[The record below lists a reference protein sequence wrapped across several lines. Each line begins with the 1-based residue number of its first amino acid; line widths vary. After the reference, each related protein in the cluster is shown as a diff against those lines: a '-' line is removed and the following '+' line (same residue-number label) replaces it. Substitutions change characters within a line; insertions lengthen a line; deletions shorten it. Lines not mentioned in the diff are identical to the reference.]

1 MKVDILKRITD
12 LRCQRGWTEYEL
24 ALHSGLPQSTISAW
38 DKRGMQ
44 PSIASLEKICQGLDI
59 TMSQLFQ
66 EDERTVTLQAN
77 PIEWLQKYISMTVN
91 QKKQVQMFMDG
102 IKGTFNG

>member
-1 MKVDILKRITD
+1 MDILKRITD

-24 ALHSGLPQSTISAW
+24 ALHAGLPQSTISAW
-38 DKRGMQ
+38 YKRGMH

-77 PIEWLQKYISMTVN
+77 QMKLLQKYNSMTLS
-91 QKKQVQMFMDG
+91 QKKQIEIFMDG
-102 IKGTFNG
+102 IKGNLNG